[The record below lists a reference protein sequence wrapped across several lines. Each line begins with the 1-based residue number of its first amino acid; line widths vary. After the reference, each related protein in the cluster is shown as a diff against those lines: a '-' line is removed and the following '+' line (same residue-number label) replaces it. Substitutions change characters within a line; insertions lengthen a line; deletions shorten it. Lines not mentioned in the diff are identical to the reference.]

1 MVTLADALATQ
12 RQKRELEYKEL
23 MFQWQLAQKVL
34 QALGERL
41 AATQLPRWYF
51 IPNGEEIVVVHQSS
65 STGSKERVG
74 AWYVDDQ
81 YRLTFGEEKT
91 EWITRESWRRVI
103 DKAVVITADV
113 ILDRETQ
120 LISHEPAQAGRTG
133 NGHSQWQPQKA
144 S

>member
-1 MVTLADALATQ
+1 MVTLADALTTQ

-23 MFQWQLAQKVL
+23 MFQWQLAQNVL

-51 IPNGEEIVVVHQSS
+51 IPNGEEIAVVHQPS
-65 STGSKERVG
+65 STATKERIG
-74 AWYVDDQ
+74 AWYVDEQ

-91 EWITRESWRRVI
+91 EWITKESWRRVI
-103 DKAVVITADV
+103 DKAVVMTADV

-120 LISHEPAQAGRTG
+120 LIGAEPALLARTG
-133 NGHSQWQPQKA
+133 NEQSQWQPSKA